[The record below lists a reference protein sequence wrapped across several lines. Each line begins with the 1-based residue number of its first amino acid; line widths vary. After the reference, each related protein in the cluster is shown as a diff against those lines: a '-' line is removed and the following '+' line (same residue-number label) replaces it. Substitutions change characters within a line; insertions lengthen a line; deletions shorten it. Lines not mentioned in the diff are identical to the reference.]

1 MNPTLRQMRAFVA
14 LAKTGNFTLAAQYM
28 HVTQSALSGLIK
40 ELEQTLG
47 VRVVDRSTRRIAL
60 TETGNE
66 LYPLF
71 SQMID
76 DLDRALAN
84 IADQAQLRK
93 GIVRVAVPQLMA
105 CTLLPQVIAA
115 WRERYPDIGVSLSDS
130 PVEAVTTRVLSG
142 ETDFGIGPERD
153 SAPQLEARELMEM
166 PFEAVVPPDHPLAK
180 RRRIGWS
187 DLAPYP
193 LIMLR
198 GQFTERLL
206 ADMGGEGEQATRRRA
221 AGVSGVSGVSGAAG
235 AAGVSGV
242 SGAAG
247 AAGVSG
253 VSGAAGA
260 AGVSGVSG
268 VSGAESGHTNER
280 RPDNVRDLALRPA
293 HEVTYMTTALAMV
306 ASGLG
311 ITVCM
316 PYAAPL
322 VRLHGLRM
330 LPLDAPVLTRRFF
343 VYTREQR
350 SLSPAAAAFSAFL
363 FDWIG
368 AADNPAGALRTRV
381 R

>member
-153 SAPQLEARELMEM
+153 YAPQLEARELMEM
-166 PFEAVVPPDHPLAK
+166 PFEAVVPPDHPLA
-180 RRRIGWS
+180 RRRRVGWS

-193 LIMLR
+193 LITLR

-206 ADMGGEGEQATRRRA
+206 ADMGEGDVTMRRRA
-221 AGVSGVSGVSGAAG
+221 SGVEADVAKRRRA
-235 AAGVSGV
+235 
-242 SGAAG
+242 
-247 AAGVSG
+247 
-253 VSGAAGA
+253 
-260 AGVSGVSG
+260 
-268 VSGAESGHTNER
+268 SGAETDGTNDR
-280 RPDNVRDLALRPA
+280 SPDNVRDLALRPA

-350 SLSPAAAAFSAFL
+350 TLSPAAAAFVAFL

-368 AADNPAGALRTRV
+368 GADNPAGALRTRA

>member
-1 MNPTLRQMRAFVA
+1 MNPTLRQMRALVA

-115 WRERYPDIGVSLSDS
+115 WRTRYPDIRISLSDS

-153 SAPQLEARELMEM
+153 GAPQLEARELMEM
-166 PFEAVVPPDHPLAK
+166 PFEAVLPPDHALAK
-180 RRRIGWS
+180 RRRLGWS
-187 DLAPYP
+187 DLAAHP
-193 LIMLR
+193 LITLR

-206 ADMGGEGEQATRRRA
+206 ADMTT
-221 AGVSGVSGVSGAAG
+221 GAADAKSGG
-235 AAGVSGV
+235 AD
-242 SGAAG
+242 
-247 AAGVSG
+247 
-253 VSGAAGA
+253 
-260 AGVSGVSG
+260 
-268 VSGAESGHTNER
+268 TL
-280 RPDNVRDLALRPA
+280 RDLTLRPA

-311 ITVCM
+311 VTVCM

-330 LPLDAPVLTRRFF
+330 LPLNAPVLTRRFF

-350 SLSPAAAAFSAFL
+350 SLSPAAAAFIAFL
-363 FDWIG
+363 FDWVG
-368 AADNPAGALRTRV
+368 AADNPAGALRPRA
-381 R
+381 

>member
-180 RRRIGWS
+180 RRRVGWS

-193 LIMLR
+193 LITLR

-221 AGVSGVSGVSGAAG
+221 AGAAGEAGEAGAAG
-235 AAGVSGV
+235 AAGVSGATGTTGTT
-242 SGAAG
+242 GAAG
-247 AAGVSG
+247 AAG
-253 VSGAAGA
+253 AKAGR
-260 AGVSGVSG
+260 
-268 VSGAESGHTNER
+268 TNDR
-280 RPDNVRDLALRPA
+280 RPDNVRDLALRSA

-368 AADNPAGALRTRV
+368 AADNPAGALRTRA

>member
-115 WRERYPDIGVSLSDS
+115 WRTRYPDIGISLSDS

-166 PFEAVVPPDHPLAK
+166 PFEAVVPPDHALAK
-180 RRRIGWS
+180 RRRLGWS
-187 DLAPYP
+187 DLAAHP
-193 LIMLR
+193 LITLR

-206 ADMGGEGEQATRRRA
+206 ADMGRGSSSGGAVDA
-221 AGVSGVSGVSGAAG
+221 KAGNADALR
-235 AAGVSGV
+235 
-242 SGAAG
+242 
-247 AAGVSG
+247 
-253 VSGAAGA
+253 
-260 AGVSGVSG
+260 
-268 VSGAESGHTNER
+268 ELT
-280 RPDNVRDLALRPA
+280 LRPA

-311 ITVCM
+311 VTVCM

-350 SLSPAAAAFSAFL
+350 SLSPAAAAFIAFL
-363 FDWIG
+363 FDWVG
-368 AADNPAGALRTRV
+368 AAGNPAGALRARA
-381 R
+381 